1 MAESHPRAD
10 RIGPVA
16 RVAYLGMALLC
27 IHLGV
32 TLELDHPMQLTMDV
46 LAPIPPLLLAAAPSY
61 RSGVAK
67 LALALALLCW
77 AAMIAAPS
85 VFPSPLRY

>member
-1 MAESHPRAD
+1 MAETCHRSG
-10 RIGPVA
+10 RIRPVT
-16 RVAYLGMALLC
+16 RVAYLAMAALC
-27 IHLGV
+27 IYVGV

-61 RSGVAK
+61 RCDMAK
-67 LALALALLCW
+67 LALVFALLSW

>member
-16 RVAYLGMALLC
+16 RVAYLAMALLC

-46 LAPIPPLLLAAAPSY
+46 LAPIPPLLLAAAPSMY
-61 RSGVAK
+61 ASACLRAETRSFECTATRPR
-67 LALALALLCW
+67 L
-77 AAMIAAPS
+77 
-85 VFPSPLRY
+85 